1 MRVILHGAFMHHKND
16 ISKANVAQA
25 KKELNKTESNPNN
38 QAFFTGANHYPLSL
52 HPSKIAFKGIKKKLS
67 DVPTADPSEIAL
79 RVKQA
84 KKQPVLISDFD
95 GTFVGFAEDPN
106 KVMSTEEL
114 NKFNIMLDNLNNQF
128 SVDPPILVTAG
139 SLDRFEKIFGEES
152 ANKLNSMGLKGNQM
166 NLTVPNDKADK
177 FIQEWTS
184 EKNAHVL
191 GEQQNANNP
200 AYSIKKEDLG
210 NGQTK
215 IKLRPTDLLGFS
227 PEKSNFD
234 TKLRENLE
242 PLGFRIENLGMII
255 NLHWRGLSNKC
266 EDTQGPVKIQLK
278 KENDSLF
285 NEIKNKAHSSEA
297 KKIEISNSKNEKFN
311 VSFDDL
317 LEFGKQKFKAISE
330 DNLGNRLINKDQ
342 LGGLSNDDIYKS
354 GKAIIVEHNANK
366 AWELSDVKTQTYNKG
381 EAVKQ
386 LIDLFG
392 GKDKNLPIYLG
403 DAVGE
408 EKGVLKDDE
417 FAMKAASDLGGIGI
431 GVMHRDQSEIDKNPA
446 SRADINTEA
455 DYKLSSFK
463 DTIPFIEN
471 LAKEYSKQPI
481 TA

>member
-1 MRVILHGAFMHHKND
+1 MRVIAHGAFKHHKND
-16 ISKANVAQA
+16 ISKANVVQA
-25 KKELNKTESNPNN
+25 KKKLNKAESNPNN
-38 QAFFTGANHYPLSL
+38 QTFFTGANHYPLSL
-52 HPSKIAFKGIKKKLS
+52 HPSKIAFKGVKRKLS
-67 DVPTADPSEIAL
+67 TVPTADTSEIAKK
-79 RVKQA
+79 VKDA
-84 KKQPVLISDFD
+84 NKKPVLISDFD

-106 KVMSTEEL
+106 MVMSAEEL
-114 NKFNIMLDNLNNQF
+114 KKFNTMLDNLNQF

-139 SLDRFEKIFGEES
+139 SLDRFEKIFGEEA
-152 ANKLNSMGLKGNQM
+152 ANSLNSMGLKGNQM
-166 NLTVPNDKADK
+166 NLSVPNDKADK

-184 EKNAHVL
+184 EKNAHVV
-191 GEQQNANNP
+191 GEEGKNSNNP
-200 AYSIKKEDLG
+200 AYLIEKTDLD

-234 TKLRENLE
+234 AKLRESLE

-266 EDTQGPVKIQLK
+266 EDTQGPVKIQLS

-285 NEIKNKAHSSEA
+285 NEIKSKAHSSEA
-297 KKIEISNSKNEKFN
+297 KKIEISNSKNEKLN

-330 DNLGNRLINKDQ
+330 EHLDNKLIKKEQ
-342 LGGLSNDDIYKS
+342 LGSLTNDDIYKN

-386 LIDLFG
+386 LIGLFG
-392 GKDKNLPIYLG
+392 GKDSNLPVYLG

-431 GVMHRDQSEIDKNPA
+431 GVMHRDVKEIKNNPP

-463 DTIPFIEN
+463 ETIPFIEN

-481 TA
+481 AT